1 MLNDYYLEG
10 DGVTSLEMMH
20 LYEGL
25 VRASYIKFYKISKN
39 SKRVFKRL
47 KIKLEE
53 KEIDPEDFIRVQF
66 QFRGNRPFPN
76 QLISKFSLDRYE
88 TYNDLRDVKGLHY
101 QQETYLERFIDNG
114 YTVEEALSIPIFYYY
129 FRCMIVDDYPSEWD
143 TRVRREIENTPSL
156 KILIEE
162 RSRMTHDRY
171 AV

>member
-1 MLNDYYLEG
+1 
-10 DGVTSLEMMH
+10 V
-20 LYEGL
+20 
-25 VRASYIKFYKISKN
+25 
-39 SKRVFKRL
+39 
-47 KIKLEE
+47 
-53 KEIDPEDFIRVQF
+53 
-66 QFRGNRPFPN
+66 
-76 QLISKFSLDRYE
+76 
-88 TYNDLRDVKGLHY
+88 
-101 QQETYLERFIDNG
+101 YLERFIDNG